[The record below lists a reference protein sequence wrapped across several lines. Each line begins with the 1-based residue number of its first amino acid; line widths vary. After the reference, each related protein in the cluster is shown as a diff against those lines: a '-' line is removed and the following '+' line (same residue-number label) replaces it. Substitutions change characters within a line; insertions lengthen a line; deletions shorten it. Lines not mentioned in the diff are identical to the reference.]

1 MGSSMS
7 FIQEKILVGQ
17 IGLSERDLTF
27 IRNLFRLGAQ
37 QLSKFRFC
45 EECNPADARILLIN
59 VDVEG
64 AMAQW
69 NSVHFKD
76 RSKQGVLIGSSVP
89 MRSLL
94 PTLTRPLVLKK
105 FVQTLHQAEEKLP
118 QQFRESLQVLVVDD
132 SLPIRHYLS
141 LRLPQL
147 CESPMDVEFAETG
160 EAAIALMQQQPFDMV
175 FLDIV
180 LPGIDG
186 YQACKQLK
194 AIRPSYVVM
203 LTSNKSPFDRIRGTM
218 SGCDAYLTKP
228 PLDEQLMEVFNRMMT
243 RARKVV

>member
-1 MGSSMS
+1 MS
-7 FIQEKILVGQ
+7 FIQEKILIGH
-17 IGLSERDLTF
+17 IGLTERDLTF
-27 IRNLFRLGAQ
+27 IRNIFRLSAQ
-37 QLSKFRFC
+37 QLSKFRFA
-45 EECNPADARILLIN
+45 EDCNPADAKILLIN
-59 VDVEG
+59 TDMEG

-69 NSVHFKD
+69 HSLQLKD
-76 RSKQGVLIGSSVP
+76 RTKQGMLIGSSVP
-89 MRSLL
+89 MRSPL

-105 FVQTLHQAEEKLP
+105 FIQTLQQAEQKLP

-147 CESPMDVEFAETG
+147 CESPMDIEFAETG
-160 EAAIALMQQQPFDMV
+160 EAALEIMQQHPFDMV

-186 YQACKQLK
+186 YQTCKQLK

-228 PLDEQLMEVFNRMMT
+228 PLDEQLADVFSSMKART
-243 RARKVV
+243 RKAV

>member
-1 MGSSMS
+1 MS
-7 FIQEKILVGQ
+7 FIQEKILVGH
-17 IGLSERDLTF
+17 IGLTERDLTF
-27 IRNLFRLGAQ
+27 IRNLFRLSAQ

-59 VDVEG
+59 HDVDN
-64 AMAQW
+64 ALAQW
-69 NSVHFKD
+69 HSIHMKD
-76 RSKQGVLIGSSVP
+76 RSKQGVLIGSTVP
-89 MRSLL
+89 MRTPL

-105 FVQTLHQAEEKLP
+105 FVQTLQQAEERLP
-118 QQFRESLQVLVVDD
+118 QHFRESLQVLVVDD

-147 CESPMDVEFAETG
+147 CTSPMDVEFAETG
-160 EAAIALMQQQPFDMV
+160 EAALELIQQHPFDMV
-175 FLDIV
+175 FLDII

-186 YQACKQLK
+186 YQTCKQLK

-228 PLDEQLMEVFNRMMT
+228 PLDEQLTEVFSRMMT
-243 RARKVV
+243 RARKAV